1 MTAQAKVKEFGV
13 GFETV
18 HAQTQIACAR
28 RAEELGYGTFWVP
41 EDYFFRGAFALASA
55 IACATSRMRVGLGVV
70 NPYTR
75 HPAVTAMEVATLTEI
90 AGPRTVLGIGAS
102 VRHWIE
108 TQMGVPYTKPTTAM
122 RETIELVRRL
132 LRDEAVS
139 LEGKVFRTQAAKLSF
154 PSPRADVPIHLGVI
168 GPKNLEMAGA
178 IADGVLLS
186 AMTSPAYVRFALQRI
201 RAGAERE
208 GRALDDFEVGAFLF
222 ISVSED
228 AAAAREA
235 VKPFLA
241 TLVSLLSGQPDSP
254 LFTTCGMPADQIA
267 RFGETFAK
275 GELPVALVTDWMI
288 DTFAI
293 AGSPDH
299 CREQLRKIV
308 DAGVTRPVAFEIPG
322 VPAQQTIESVHR
334 HLMPHFL

>member
-1 MTAQAKVKEFGV
+1 MARVKEFGV

-18 HAQTQIACAR
+18 HVRTQLACAR

-41 EDYFFRGAFALASA
+41 EDYFFRGAFTLASA
-55 IACATSRMRVGLGVV
+55 IACSTKQMRVGLGVL

-75 HPAVTAMEVATLTEI
+75 HPAVTAMELATLTEL
-90 AGPRTVLGIGAS
+90 AGARTVLGIGAS
-102 VRHWIE
+102 VRFWIE
-108 TQMGVPYTKPTTAM
+108 NQMGIPYAKPATAM
-122 RETIELVRRL
+122 RETIEIVRRL
-132 LRDEAVS
+132 LRGESVS
-139 LEGKVFRTQAAKLSF
+139 LQGKVFHTEGAKLSF
-154 PSPRADVPIHLGVI
+154 PSPQADIPIHLGVI
-168 GPKNLEMAGA
+168 GPQNLAMAGE

-186 AMTSPAYVRFALQRI
+186 AMSSPAYVRFALEQV
-201 RAGAERE
+201 RAGAERC
-208 GRALDDFEVGAFLF
+208 GRKLDDFEIGAFLF

-228 AAAAREA
+228 ARAAREA

-241 TLVSLLSGQPDSP
+241 TLVSLLSGQPQSP
-254 LFTTCGMPADQIA
+254 LFTTCGMPAEEIA
-267 RFGETFAK
+267 RFGAAFAK

-293 AGSPDH
+293 AGSPEH
-299 CREQLRKIV
+299 CREQLGKIV